1 MTTRGMNEPRL
12 AVVGDLIH
20 EAIPNHGNA
29 EKLEAMRLR
38 VLELN
43 ERFPL
48 P

>member
-1 MTTRGMNEPRL
+1 MKEGDMVT
-12 AVVGDLIH
+12 VGDLIH
-20 EAIPNHGNA
+20 EAISHHGDA
-29 EKLEAMRLR
+29 AKLEAIRRR